1 MDQFM
6 LKIRKLFAAMR
17 TSFIESFFRKFGL
30 IRKKEICECVL
41 NLGVRKPL
49 TTVLTS

>member
-30 IRKKEICECVL
+30 NWKKQIFECVL
-41 NLGVRKPL
+41 NFRVREPL